1 MFTNGARSVPDVVQ
15 TGYSVDIGKYLG
27 EGWELFKKNIVGFI
41 GFTLILLALAV
52 LPGFLP
58 ERLRPL
64 GSIASSVLSGPLG
77 AGFYIVAFKLIKQ
90 RATTFGDFFRGFN
103 HFLPLFLAS
112 LVTGLLTLIGFVL
125 FVLPGIYLAVAW
137 IFTMP
142 FIVDRKFDFWD
153 AMESSRRVISR
164 NWFSWF
170 VFLIVLILLNL
181 VGFLLLGVGLLVT
194 SPLSS
199 CALAIAY
206 QDIMGLSSTGMADE
220 ATGISDSSF

>member
-27 EGWELFKKNIVGFI
+27 EGWELFKKNAGGFF
-41 GFTLILLALAV
+41 GFTLIMLLV
-52 LPGFLP
+52 SIIPQVLP
-58 ERLRPL
+58 ERIKPL

-77 AGFYIVAFKLIKQ
+77 AGFYIVAFKLMKQ
-90 RATTFGDFFRGFN
+90 RATTFSDFFRGFN

-112 LVTGLLTLIGFVL
+112 LVTGILTLIGFAL

-137 IFTMP
+137 MFTTP

-153 AMESSRRVISR
+153 AMESSRKVISR

-170 VFLIVLILLNL
+170 IFLIVLALLNF
-181 VGFLLLGVGLLVT
+181 VGFLLFGVGALVT
-194 SPLSS
+194 IPLSA
-199 CALAIAY
+199 CAVAIAY
-206 QDIMGLSSTGMADE
+206 QEVMGLSNSGIADE
-220 ATGISDSSF
+220 GAGITDSF